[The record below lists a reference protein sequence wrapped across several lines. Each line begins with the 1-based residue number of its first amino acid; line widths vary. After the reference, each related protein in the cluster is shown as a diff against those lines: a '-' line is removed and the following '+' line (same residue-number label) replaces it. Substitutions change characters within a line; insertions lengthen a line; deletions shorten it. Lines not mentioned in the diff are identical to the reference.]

1 MHPALIILI
10 SCVVVFVVLSIL
22 SSIFA
27 GPLAIRGVGKVIRK
41 FDRDFEEKMT
51 KQVAGKDEATARAL
65 VMAEVRRLDGEDGED
80 SKIDL
85 SVGGEDLKCPPP
97 PPPPPQDGTDEGR
110 NLPILIHMRD
120 GKAIRVTMCM
130 EEYFDE
136 KQLEKD
142 LEKELN
148 KGV

>member
-1 MHPALIILI
+1 
-10 SCVVVFVVLSIL
+10 
-22 SSIFA
+22 
-27 GPLAIRGVGKVIRK
+27 
-41 FDRDFEEKMT
+41 
-51 KQVAGKDEATARAL
+51 
-65 VMAEVRRLDGEDGED
+65 
-80 SKIDL
+80 
-85 SVGGEDLKCPPP
+85 
-97 PPPPPQDGTDEGR
+97 
-110 NLPILIHMRD
+110 MRD